1 MKKKKK
7 IKTINLP
14 TYSTTGRNITP
25 GKKQKRKQILLTAG
39 IAAGIACVLYI
50 PQFFYTTSNP
60 DVSVSADTTA
70 IRKVSSVLRNYP
82 EEDFDGDGI
91 SA

>member
-25 GKKQKRKQILLTAG
+25 G
-39 IAAGIACVLYI
+39 
-50 PQFFYTTSNP
+50 
-60 DVSVSADTTA
+60 
-70 IRKVSSVLRNYP
+70 
-82 EEDFDGDGI
+82 EETEKETDPFDGWDCCWDRLCSLH
-91 SA
+91 SAIFLYNIKSGC